1 MAKKK
6 ALLNAEALV
15 RSVLT
20 KSLKQKP
27 DAETA
32 RAVAKKDFANS
43 GRKRSQ
49 ESVGSVQEEGGLVL
63 VAFYYPEAALP
74 IRR

>member
-32 RAVAKKDFANS
+32 RAVAKKI
-43 GRKRSQ
+43 SQ
-49 ESVGSVQEEGGLVL
+49 IVAESAAKKAS
-63 VAFYYPEAALP
+63 EASKKKAA
-74 IRR
+74 